1 MDESEISME
10 EEFSG
15 GGESS
20 QIRRQNVEDEDSP
33 WPVTRQQYRLEEIIG
48 NGSTSIVYR
57 GICTERNEI
66 CAIKRVDLEN
76 YSLSQLGREIRGLKE
91 CRHSNI
97 VRYYTSFYVGQNLW
111 IVMQL
116 LDRGSLRQIM
126 DRLIMSLGGRFAL
139 NRGLLT
145 QPVIAT
151 ILKEILAGL
160 EYIHDSKLVHGDI
173 KASNILISS
182 GGNVQLADFGPSIW
196 VENEERTRKNMPGTV
211 CYLAPEIAVL
221 ESNDVKNDAYT
232 LYVDIWSLGI
242 TTLEMAAGYPPY
254 HNKVTSMTLKWI
266 RKNDPPNLDTYE
278 ERDYSEYGKKYRH
291 FVSSC
296 LKKSAKQ
303 RWTAKKLITHP
314 FITTTAQSSEYLT
327 HTFLEGSQS
336 FPTTSDDKQRAIS
349 RQLPPI
355 VDNVENVPV
364 NAGWDYDTEVEEEPR
379 INRINKTPS
388 HPPVRIPPSAELSMT
403 VSIIRYEGK
412 EDESERVI
420 MAAELLYTCRNSIE
434 EQVFQLVKERKL
446 EPKYLV
452 LVAANLCKVTTAAQR
467 QDLGGKH
474 FAFVIE
480 QNNQS
485 VTVLEICITV
495 WYYTTDHHHHHQHYH
510 HYQQQRLRQRQR
522 QWQEQQQQQQR
533 QQRQQQQQ
541 QQLLLLQQEQQQQQQ
556 EQQQ

>member
-1 MDESEISME
+1 
-10 EEFSG
+10 
-15 GGESS
+15 
-20 QIRRQNVEDEDSP
+20 
-33 WPVTRQQYRLEEIIG
+33 
-48 NGSTSIVYR
+48 

-91 CRHSNI
+91 CRHSN
-97 VRYYTSFYVGQNLW
+97 VVKYYTSFYVGENLW

-139 NRGLLT
+139 NRGLLA

-160 EYIHDSKLVHGDI
+160 EYIHDSKLIHGDV

-182 GGNVQLADFGPSIW
+182 EGNVQLADFGPSIW

-221 ESNDVKNDAYT
+221 EADDMKNDAYT
-232 LYVDIWSLGI
+232 FYVDIWSLGI
-242 TTLEMAAGYPPY
+242 TTLEMAAGYPPH
-254 HNKVTSMTLKWI
+254 HNKVTSMILKWI

-278 ERDYSEYGKKYRH
+278 VRDYSEYGKKYRH

-314 FITTTAQSSEYLT
+314 FISTTARSTEYLT
-327 HTFLEGSQS
+327 HTLLEAFQS
-336 FPTTSDDKQRAIS
+336 LPTTSEDKQRATS

-364 NAGWDYDTEVEEEPR
+364 NAGWDYDIEAEEEPS
-379 INRINKTPS
+379 INRINKTSS

-403 VSIIRYEGK
+403 VSIIRYEEK
-412 EDESERVI
+412 EDGSERII
-420 MAAELLYTCRNSIE
+420 MATELLYTCRNSIE

-467 QDLGGKH
+467 QDLEGKH

-480 QNNQS
+480 QNKQS
-485 VTVLEICITV
+485 VTVLEICVTV
-495 WYYTTDHHHHHQHYH
+495 WCYTIDHHHHHQQQ
-510 HYQQQRLRQRQR
+510 HYQQRQRQR
-522 QWQEQQQQQQR
+522 
-533 QQRQQQQQ
+533 QQQQ
-541 QQLLLLQQEQQQQQQ
+541 QQLLLRQEQQQQQQ
-556 EQQQ
+556 

>member
-10 EEFSG
+10 EEFS

-182 GGNVQLADFGPSIW
+182 EGNVQLADFGPSIW

-254 HNKVTSMTLKWI
+254 HNKVTSM
-266 RKNDPPNLDTYE
+266 KN
-278 ERDYSEYGKKYRH
+278 
-291 FVSSC
+291 
-296 LKKSAKQ
+296 AKQ

-336 FPTTSDDKQRAIS
+336 LPTTSDDKQRAIS

-364 NAGWDYDTEVEEEPR
+364 DAGWDYDIEVEEEPR

-403 VSIIRYEGK
+403 VSIIRYEEK

-420 MAAELLYTCRNSIE
+420 MATELLYTCRNSIE

>member
-1 MDESEISME
+1 MAESEISME
-10 EEFSG
+10 GEFSG
-15 GGESS
+15 GESSS
-20 QIRRQNVEDEDSP
+20 QIRQQQQNVEEDESS
-33 WPVTRQQYRLEEIIG
+33 WPVTRQQYKLEEIIG

-91 CRHSNI
+91 CRHSN
-97 VRYYTSFYVGQNLW
+97 VVKYYTSFYVGENLW

-139 NRGLLT
+139 NRGLLA

-160 EYIHDSKLVHGDI
+160 EYIHDSKLIHGDV

-182 GGNVQLADFGPSIW
+182 EGNVQLADFGPSIW

-221 ESNDVKNDAYT
+221 EADDMKNDAYT
-232 LYVDIWSLGI
+232 FYVDIWSLGI
-242 TTLEMAAGYPPY
+242 TTLEMAAGYPPH
-254 HNKVTSMTLKWI
+254 HNKVTSMILKWI

-278 ERDYSEYGKKYRH
+278 VRDYSEYGKKYRH

-314 FITTTAQSSEYLT
+314 FISTTARSTEYLT
-327 HTFLEGSQS
+327 HTLLEAFQS
-336 FPTTSDDKQRAIS
+336 LPTTSEDKQRATS

-355 VDNVENVPV
+355 VDVNENVENVPV
-364 NAGWDYDTEVEEEPR
+364 NAGWDYDIEAEEEPR
-379 INRINKTPS
+379 INRINKTSS

-403 VSIIRYEGK
+403 VSIIRYEEK
-412 EDESERVI
+412 EDGSERII
-420 MAAELLYTCRNSIE
+420 MATELLYTCRNSIE

-467 QDLGGKH
+467 QDLEGKH

-480 QNNQS
+480 QNKQS
-485 VTVLEICITV
+485 VTVLEICVTV
-495 WYYTTDHHHHHQHYH
+495 WCYTIDHHHHHQQQ
-510 HYQQQRLRQRQR
+510 HYQQRQRQR
-522 QWQEQQQQQQR
+522 
-533 QQRQQQQQ
+533 QQQQ
-541 QQLLLLQQEQQQQQQ
+541 QQLLLRQEQQQQQQ
-556 EQQQ
+556 